1 VLFTYLGALDQI
13 AGGSPLFTGAVEP
26 APGIR
31 SPRQRMTHLL
41 DLCAYIADGC
51 LTLECRHEGGEAVED
66 SVDGLL
72 RHIAHAL
79 ETIVRHC
86 TSDDA
91 GGLTPSD
98 VPALGLDQDGL
109 DALMDELA
117 ALEA

>member
-1 VLFTYLGALDQI
+1 
-13 AGGSPLFTGAVEP
+13 
-26 APGIR
+26 
-31 SPRQRMTHLL
+31 MTHLL